1 MEYPRDTVKFCAI
14 GYNDACINFRLQ
26 FSHYDFDTLRKCI
39 AGVTEYNNYRGA
51 TVAKAFDRIADQIEK
66 ASFGREGSPVL
77 YLYIKT
83 QDYLE
88 VKPGTSEWI
97 ARTPEALAETVK
109 SIRKSFSR
117 ASVDE
122 FMTMDEGHQDNPACV
137 RLWWD

>member
-1 MEYPRDTVKFCAI
+1 MEYPRDTVKFCSI

-26 FSHYDFDTLRKCI
+26 FSHHDFDILRKCI
-39 AGVTEYNNYRGA
+39 AGVSEYNNYRGT
-51 TVAKAFDRIADQIEK
+51 TVAKAFDRIKDQVYS

-77 YLYIKT
+77 YLYIHPQEYNAQT
-83 QDYLE
+83 E
-88 VKPGTSEWI
+88 TWNP
-97 ARTPEALAETVK
+97 RTPEVLAKIVK
-109 SIRKSFSR
+109 NIRKAFSS

>member
-39 AGVTEYNNYRGA
+39 AGVTEYNNYRGE

-77 YLYIKT
+77 YLYIHSHEYDK
-83 QDYLE
+83 QAE
-88 VKPGTSEWI
+88 KWNP
-97 ARTPEALAETVK
+97 RTPEVLAEIVK
-109 SIRKSFSR
+109 SIRKAFSR

-122 FMTMDEGHQDNPACV
+122 FMLQDEGSQDNPACV

>member
-1 MEYPRDTVKFCAI
+1 MAQQEYKRDTAAFCKI

-26 FSHYDFDTLRKCI
+26 FSHYDFDELRKCI
-39 AGVTEYNNYRGA
+39 TQVTEYNNYRGS
-51 TVAKAFDRIADQIEK
+51 TVVKAFDAIRDQVYS

-77 YLYIKT
+77 YLYIHPQVYNEQT
-83 QDYLE
+83 EQ
-88 VKPGTSEWI
+88 W
-97 ARTPEALAETVK
+97 TPRNANELSRIVEQIKKA
-109 SIRKSFSR
+109 FSR